1 MNEHKYW
8 SLGTL
13 VAIIGALYTGYK
25 NMRTAHKLFSFR
37 SLLCMIISIYSGHKI
52 LSGKSEKAK
61 KSVAEKATE

>member
-13 VAIIGALYTGYK
+13 AAIIGALYTGYK
-25 NMRTAHKLFSFR
+25 NMKTAHKLFSFR

-52 LSGKSEKAK
+52 LSGKSEKVK
-61 KSVAEKATE
+61 KSVAEKAIE